1 MICRS
6 QSHLILIESSVPISF
21 VLSCVLPVPCSDGSQ
36 VVLDAI
42 DPSRS
47 ETANASPPIFKIY
60 RPGFNFILYT
70 PWDFNLSSPFSADHA
85 ITDYS
90 KKKTPSIFTGSQNF
104 SGYQFVCFRWIN
116 QNSILCSPRKFNHL
130 LLSQPP
136 LKWCVIIKFTLLEGH
151 SNSLKLTETYE

>member
-60 RPGFNFILYT
+60 IGLVSILFFT
-70 PWDFNLSSPFSADHA
+70 PPEILTSPPLSLQIMPSLIIA
-85 ITDYS
+85 
-90 KKKTPSIFTGSQNF
+90 KKKHHLYLLAHKISRATNS
-104 SGYQFVCFRWIN
+104 FV
-116 QNSILCSPRKFNHL
+116 SDELTK
-130 LLSQPP
+130 
-136 LKWCVIIKFTLLEGH
+136 TLFYAAPV
-151 SNSLKLTETYE
+151 SSTTSC